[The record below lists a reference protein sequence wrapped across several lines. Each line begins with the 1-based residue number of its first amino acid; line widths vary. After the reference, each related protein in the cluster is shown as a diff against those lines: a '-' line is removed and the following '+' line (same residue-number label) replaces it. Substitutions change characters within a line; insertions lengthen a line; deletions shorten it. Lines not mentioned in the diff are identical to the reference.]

1 MTRTTALVL
10 AALAL
15 LVVAGMVAGCGI
27 RRDRGEEPANVA
39 DVRGRPA
46 RASDAPADRE
56 ARRDEGDD
64 EADDEGEEAR
74 GPGAAADPEA
84 RKEGGGEEADD
95 EGEEARAASGGQ
107 DREGG
112 RPEWMEAM
120 AARLAAAGATAADIE
135 AIEAHRTK
143 QRELMEPLREALGGL
158 REAGGEDA
166 ADAQAK
172 QAVSQYEAAK
182 KMALTQ
188 LAQGE
193 QDLKMK
199 LNLATKPKLHAMLL
213 SMGALDNGMRGMGG
227 MRGRRPGGERGRG
240 GPRGGGDRPGGRGG
254 GAPRGR

>member
-27 RRDRGEEPANVA
+27 RRDRGEEPADVA

-56 ARRDEGDD
+56 ARRDEGGD
-64 EADDEGEEAR
+64 EADDEREEASP
-74 GPGAAADPEA
+74 PGAAPGPDA
-84 RKEGGGEEADD
+84 REEQGGEEA
-95 EGEEARAASGGQ
+95 GARAEQARAPDAAP
-107 DREGG
+107 DREAG

-182 KMALTQ
+182 KTALTQ
-188 LAQGE
+188 LAQAE
-193 QDLKMK
+193 QDLKTK

-213 SMGALDNGMRGMGG
+213 SMGVLDNGMRGGG
-227 MRGRRPGGERGRG
+227 MRGRRLGGERGRG